1 MQSCR
6 EFCAIARD
14 LIRWQFSKAVI
25 CVCLKHLGL
34 VFHES
39 GSILPAF
46 AKLAQNGKGAAA
58 RLSAKHKALMCSK
71 SFPMMRR
78 LFDAVVRPMVSYGCE
93 VWAPACS
100 LALGPELK
108 DMLGV
113 QMAFFRQ
120 LCHLRKSV
128 TPDIIFREF
137 AERPWLDTWW
147 SFLLGFMRRLS
158 VLPDDSLHL
167 HILRDNIA
175 DAKGPLPCA
184 NWARGIEVKFAA
196 LGMASPFVSS
206 GIGALDSHGF
216 MDRLAG
222 ARQRTWDGLHVS
234 PRAAP
239 SKGAKLC
246 TYHHWFGRPN
256 KVHCEPYYE
265 LPMSITRLRALV
277 QFRLGSHSLPV
288 EQGRFVRPSLPRH
301 LRRCDLCNTQAV
313 GDELHYVFDC
323 PRFGAIR
330 AQYSNLFQDAEGSM
344 RLFMWHKDQKA
355 VSHCLT
361 AILQMAQT

>member
-1 MQSCR
+1 
-6 EFCAIARD
+6 
-14 LIRWQFSKAVI
+14 
-25 CVCLKHLGL
+25 
-34 VFHES
+34 
-39 GSILPAF
+39 
-46 AKLAQNGKGAAA
+46 
-58 RLSAKHKALMCSK
+58 MCSK
-71 SFPMMRR
+71 SFPMMRH
-78 LFDAVVRPMVSYGCE
+78 LFDAVVRPTVSYGCE

-113 QMAFFRQ
+113 QMAFNRQ

-128 TPDIIFREF
+128 TPDIIFRKF

-167 HILRDNIA
+167 HVLRDNIA

-184 NWARGIEVKFAA
+184 NWARGIEVKFAT
-196 LGMASPFVSS
+196 LCMASPFVSS
-206 GIGALDSHGF
+206 GIGALDSHGS

-222 ARQRTWDGLHVS
+222 ARQRTWDDLHVS

-239 SKGAKLC
+239 STGAKLC

-265 LPMSITRLRALV
+265 LPMSMTRLRALV

-288 EQGRFVRPSLPRH
+288 EQGRFVRPCLPCH

-313 GDELHYVFDC
+313 GHELHYVFDC

>member
-1 MQSCR
+1 
-6 EFCAIARD
+6 
-14 LIRWQFSKAVI
+14 
-25 CVCLKHLGL
+25 
-34 VFHES
+34 
-39 GSILPAF
+39 
-46 AKLAQNGKGAAA
+46 
-58 RLSAKHKALMCSK
+58 
-71 SFPMMRR
+71 
-78 LFDAVVRPMVSYGCE
+78 
-93 VWAPACS
+93 
-100 LALGPELK
+100 
-108 DMLGV
+108 
-113 QMAFFRQ
+113 
-120 LCHLRKSV
+120 
-128 TPDIIFREF
+128 
-137 AERPWLDTWW
+137 
-147 SFLLGFMRRLS
+147 MRRLS
-158 VLPDDSLHL
+158 VLPDDSLH
-167 HILRDNIA
+167 ILRDIIA

-246 TYHHWFGRPN
+246 TYHHWFGRSNKVHCEPYYELPRVWDDLHVSPRAAPSKGAKLCTYHHWFGRSN

-288 EQGRFVRPSLPRH
+288 EQGRFVRPCLPRH

-313 GDELHYVFDC
+313 GDELHYAFDC

-330 AQYSNLFQDAEGSM
+330 AQ
-344 RLFMWHKDQKA
+344 
-355 VSHCLT
+355 
-361 AILQMAQT
+361 

>member
-1 MQSCR
+1 MCCLSLPPSSIWASSSMSQAASCQ
-6 EFCAIARD
+6 
-14 LIRWQFSKAVI
+14 L
-25 CVCLKHLGL
+25 L
-34 VFHES
+34 
-39 GSILPAF
+39 

-78 LFDAVVRPMVSYGCE
+78 LFDAVVRPTVSYGCE

-175 DAKGPLPCA
+175 DAKDPLPCA
-184 NWARGIEVKFAA
+184 NWARGIQVKFAA

-206 GIGALDSHGF
+206 GIGALGSHGF

-246 TYHHWFGRPN
+246 N
-256 KVHCEPYYE
+256 I
-265 LPMSITRLRALV
+265 SSLV
-277 QFRLGSHSLPV
+277 WPSRQGSLWT
-288 EQGRFVRPSLPRH
+288 L
-301 LRRCDLCNTQAV
+301 L
-313 GDELHYVFDC
+313 
-323 PRFGAIR
+323 
-330 AQYSNLFQDAEGSM
+330 
-344 RLFMWHKDQKA
+344 
-355 VSHCLT
+355 
-361 AILQMAQT
+361 

>member
-1 MQSCR
+1 M
-6 EFCAIARD
+6 
-14 LIRWQFSKAVI
+14 
-25 CVCLKHLGL
+25 
-34 VFHES
+34 
-39 GSILPAF
+39 
-46 AKLAQNGKGAAA
+46 
-58 RLSAKHKALMCSK
+58 
-71 SFPMMRR
+71 
-78 LFDAVVRPMVSYGCE
+78 
-93 VWAPACS
+93 
-100 LALGPELK
+100 
-108 DMLGV
+108 
-113 QMAFFRQ
+113 
-120 LCHLRKSV
+120 
-128 TPDIIFREF
+128 
-137 AERPWLDTWW
+137 
-147 SFLLGFMRRLS
+147 
-158 VLPDDSLHL
+158 
-167 HILRDNIA
+167 
-175 DAKGPLPCA
+175 PCA
-184 NWARGIEVKFAA
+184 NWATGIEVKFAA

-265 LPMSITRLRALV
+265 LPMSITRLRAWM

-288 EQGRFVRPSLPRH
+288 EQGRFVRPCLPRH
-301 LRRCDLCNTQAV
+301 LRRCNLCSTQAV

>member
-1 MQSCR
+1 MQLSGPR
-6 EFCAIARD
+6 SRMGVRF
-14 LIRWQFSKAVI
+14 
-25 CVCLKHLGL
+25 GL
-34 VFHES
+34 
-39 GSILPAF
+39 L
-46 AKLAQNGKGAAA
+46 
-58 RLSAKHKALMCSK
+58 
-71 SFPMMRR
+71 
-78 LFDAVVRPMVSYGCE
+78 
-93 VWAPACS
+93 
-100 LALGPELK
+100 LALWRWVQSSRTCWGFRWLSFGSSATSGRASRLTSSSRSLQSGHGLIHGGPSCWASCAVCPCYL
-108 DMLGV
+108 MT
-113 QMAFFRQ
+113 A
-120 LCHLRKSV
+120 C
-128 TPDIIFREF
+128 IFTFSE
-137 AERPWLDTWW
+137 
-147 SFLLGFMRRLS
+147 
-158 VLPDDSLHL
+158 
-167 HILRDNIA
+167 DNIA

-216 MDRLAG
+216 MARLAG
-222 ARQRTWDGLHVS
+222 ARQRTWDGLHVA

-288 EQGRFVRPSLPRH
+288 EQGRFVRPCLPRH

>member
-1 MQSCR
+1 MRVGGTARPSLLQQNGVRQGCPLSSTLFGIFFDGLHSHLDSVAPRAGVQLGSGRWVPSLVYADDVVLLSWTSAGLQSILDGMHS
-6 EFCAIARD
+6 FCQALGLTISP
-14 LIRWQFSKAVI
+14 SKTEVVVFNGTASGTWHVGQH
-25 CVCLKHLGL
+25 VLPQSASFKYLGL

-46 AKLAQNGKGAAA
+46 AELAQNGKGAAA
-58 RLSAKHKALMCSK
+58 RLSAKHKALTCSN

-78 LFDAVVRPMVSYGCE
+78 LFDAVVRPTVSYGCE
-93 VWAPACS
+93 VWALACS

-128 TPDIIFREF
+128 TPDVIFREF

-234 PRAAP
+234 PRHGLTGPQNLNRQPAVRAKCAAGCAC
-239 SKGAKLC
+239 S
-246 TYHHWFGRPN
+246 TFG
-256 KVHCEPYYE
+256 
-265 LPMSITRLRALV
+265 
-277 QFRLGSHSLPV
+277 
-288 EQGRFVRPSLPRH
+288 
-301 LRRCDLCNTQAV
+301 
-313 GDELHYVFDC
+313 
-323 PRFGAIR
+323 
-330 AQYSNLFQDAEGSM
+330 
-344 RLFMWHKDQKA
+344 
-355 VSHCLT
+355 
-361 AILQMAQT
+361 

>member
-1 MQSCR
+1 MLPQSAS
-6 EFCAIARD
+6 F
-14 LIRWQFSKAVI
+14 KY
-25 CVCLKHLGL
+25 LGL

-46 AKLAQNGKGAAA
+46 GKAGAEWQGCSSPFECQAQGAHVQQVI
-58 RLSAKHKALMCSK
+58 S
-71 SFPMMRR
+71 MMRR
-78 LFDAVVRPMVSYGCE
+78 LFDAVVRPTVSYGCE

-175 DAKGPLPCA
+175 DAKDPLPCA
-184 NWARGIEVKFAA
+184 NWARGIQVKFAA

-206 GIGALDSHGF
+206 GIGALGSHGF

-246 TYHHWFGRPN
+246 N
-256 KVHCEPYYE
+256 I
-265 LPMSITRLRALV
+265 SSLV
-277 QFRLGSHSLPV
+277 WPSRQGSLWT
-288 EQGRFVRPSLPRH
+288 L
-301 LRRCDLCNTQAV
+301 L
-313 GDELHYVFDC
+313 
-323 PRFGAIR
+323 
-330 AQYSNLFQDAEGSM
+330 
-344 RLFMWHKDQKA
+344 
-355 VSHCLT
+355 
-361 AILQMAQT
+361 